1 MDKKEKEKYS
11 QNRFIEI
18 AKDHFETMML
28 PQLTA
33 ISEEAVNH
41 MLVFVEGSVAYG
53 FCDEKSDVDID
64 YYINTDAD
72 ESTRQQIR
80 ELFTG
85 ETYWHKGVRVSYG
98 FGGKYW
104 KFDLLINDAMDQF
117 WEEFDPYALKNITLA
132 VPLWDPEGIL
142 VSVQKKVSF
151 YPENLRKKIIRGLW
165 LTVKDSGEYNFNEAV
180 KRNKLIEGRIY
191 QYRALEAMMRLAY
204 ILNDQY
210 FYPTKWLSAGLD
222 QLQEDFGLK
231 DALRKISVLHDAELE
246 YAEYM
251 IVFER
256 IRLFMIQNESI
267 EEECIED
274 YGTIFRKPFQVF
286 KMF

>member
-1 MDKKEKEKYS
+1 MDTKGTEKYS
-11 QNRFIEI
+11 QNVLIEI
-18 AKDHFETMML
+18 AKDHFETIML
-28 PQLTA
+28 PKLMA
-33 ISEEAVNH
+33 ISEEVVSH

-64 YYINTDAD
+64 YYINNAD

-104 KFDLLINDAMDQF
+104 KFDLLVNDAMDQF
-117 WEEFDPYALKNITLA
+117 WEEFDPYALKNINLA

-151 YPENLRKKIIRGLW
+151 YPENVRKKIIRGLW
-165 LTVKDSGEYNFNEAV
+165 LTVKDSGEYNFNETV

-231 DALRKISVLHDAELE
+231 DALRKICILHNAELE

-251 IVFER
+251 KVFER

-267 EEECIED
+267 EAECIDD
-274 YGTIFRKPFQVF
+274 YGTIFRKPFHVF
-286 KMF
+286 KIF